1 MLVSFPIEIYIC
13 TKFQS
18 YTIDSTGFRSK
29 EMANNTKTNL
39 NLKANN
45 NTGFSN
51 KADTATSRFVNK
63 DGSYNIRKTGLGFI
77 KRFSVFQLMLT
88 IPRWKFIGVILLFY
102 VTVNLLFTSIYLLVG
117 TDQLQGMISADPWVK
132 FKEVFYFSTQTFTT
146 VGYGRVN
153 PIGDGVNIVASLE
166 SLTGLMSL
174 AIATG
179 LIYGRFARPRA
190 YLIFSEHAIISPYK
204 DKTAL
209 MFRFVNYKDKHS
221 HTDVEVKVNVG
232 MSIKQNGETVY
243 QYYTLSLERERVES
257 LPMSWTVVHPIDEKS
272 PFYGYTPED
281 MKNSD
286 VEVFCLVRGF
296 DDIFS
301 DVVQQRVS
309 YTYSEIIFNRKFS
322 RMFKESPDGQTTIVE
337 LEKLNHHIAI

>member
-1 MLVSFPIEIYIC
+1 
-13 TKFQS
+13 
-18 YTIDSTGFRSK
+18 
-29 EMANNTKTNL
+29 MANHTKVL
-39 NLKANN
+39 SNLKANN
-45 NTGFSN
+45 DTGFSN
-51 KADTATSRFVNK
+51 KTDTSANRFVNK

-77 KRFSVFQLMLT
+77 KRFSLFQIMLT
-88 IPRWKFIGVILLFY
+88 IPRWKFIGAILIFY
-102 VTVNLLFTSIYLLVG
+102 ISVNLVFTGIYLLVG
-117 TDQLQGMISADPWVK
+117 TDQLQGMISAAPWIK

-166 SLTGLMSL
+166 SLTGLLSL

-190 YLIFSEHAIISPYK
+190 YLIFSEHALISPYR

-209 MFRFVNYKDKHS
+209 MFRFVNYKDNHS

-232 MSIKQNGETVY
+232 MTLQQNGETTY

-257 LPMSWTVVHPIDEKS
+257 LPMNWTVVHPIDENS
-272 PFYGYTPED
+272 PFNGWTYED
-281 MKNSD
+281 MKNAD
-286 VEVFCLVRGF
+286 VEVYALIRGF

-309 YTYSEIIFNRKFS
+309 YTYEEILFNRKFT
-322 RMFKESPDGQTTIVE
+322 RMFRESEDRKTTILE
-337 LEKLNHHIAI
+337 LEKLSHHQAI

>member
-1 MLVSFPIEIYIC
+1 
-13 TKFQS
+13 
-18 YTIDSTGFRSK
+18 
-29 EMANNTKTNL
+29 MANHIKTDL

-45 NTGFSN
+45 DTGFSN
-51 KADTATSRFVNK
+51 KTDTATSRFVNK
-63 DGSYNIRKTGLGFI
+63 DGSYNIRKSGLGFI
-77 KRFSVFQLMLT
+77 KRFSLFQMMLT
-88 IPRWKFIGVILLFY
+88 IPRWKFIGIILLFY
-102 VTVNLLFTSIYLLVG
+102 IIVNLLFTSIYLLVG
-117 TDQLQGMISADPWVK
+117 TDQLQGMIGAALWVK

-166 SLTGLMSL
+166 SLTGLLSL

-190 YLIFSEHAIISPYK
+190 YLIFSEHALISPYQ

-209 MFRFVNYKDKHS
+209 MFRFVNYKDNHS

-232 MSIKQNGETVY
+232 MSTKRNEETVY
-243 QYYTLSLERERVES
+243 QYYTLALERERVES
-257 LPMSWTVVHPIDEKS
+257 LPMNWTVVHPIDENS
-272 PFYGYTPED
+272 PFYKFTKED

-286 VEVFCLVRGF
+286 VEVYCLVRGF

-309 YTYSEIIFNRKFS
+309 YTYSEILFNRKFS
-322 RMFKESPDGQTTIVE
+322 RMFRESEDRQTTILE
-337 LEKLNHHIAI
+337 LDKLSHHVAV